1 MASIGKNGNLC
12 FSPQRIKMPFFYAFF
27 LKVPDVQAGQPL
39 SLLGGDMI
47 AILDYKAGNQ
57 TSVLRALK
65 FLGIPSVI
73 TADSEVLARADGI
86 IFPGVGSSAQAMD
99 VLRGEHLDLCL
110 ADAIARKQPVLGI
123 CLGCQ
128 ILLEHSEE
136 GNTRTLGLV
145 KGECRKFPDTLL
157 QEDGSPA
164 PVPHMGWNTVSC
176 TRDNELFRG
185 IDASAQFYFVHSYYV
200 APEDELVLGQTSYGG
215 LTFCSVYGRSGLW
228 AVQFHPE
235 KSGRFGLALLK
246 NYHDYCKEAANA
258 L

>member
-12 FSPQRIKMPFFYAFF
+12 FSSQRIKMPFFSRCPTSRRANRF
-27 LKVPDVQAGQPL
+27 
-39 SLLGGDMI
+39 LLGGDMI

-200 APEDELVLGQTSYGG
+200 APEDDLVLGQTSYGG